1 LSGVGQGVASVTSD
15 GVGGGLCSESAP
27 ATAPLRRAHA
37 MNAFDIFTLPLPH
50 WDRLSPIAQRLLHT
64 TAQAWGHAGAR
75 GLATPAEGLPPST
88 PR

>member
-1 LSGVGQGVASVTSD
+1 
-15 GVGGGLCSESAP
+15 
-27 ATAPLRRAHA
+27 

-64 TAQAWGHAGAR
+64 TAQAWGYADVR